1 MQPRLVIV
9 TGEGAPT
16 VCHLDPDQVA
26 SLGRNH
32 KNTIVLQDR
41 HASRWHAEIVREEGR
56 WILRDR
62 DTMNGT
68 LVNRARVREPV
79 ALADGDE
86 IRIGD
91 TRLCFQLDPG
101 ELETDQRPALV
112 DPPRALAPMTAPLS
126 ELSHTS
132 LQADELTALC
142 SFMAGSM
149 EEASPRELITRAV
162 ATVQA
167 QTGASVAGFLSL
179 DQDDPLPKIV
189 LPDLAHVDIHL
200 SRKLTHKVQQEGR
213 LIWVG
218 ARHDDVLE
226 SESLLSFQDAVC
238 VPLQVHEVR
247 LGALHVYKAGGQM
260 FTEREVQ
267 FCEVLAGYLAHSLHV
282 LRSRRQLEAENL
294 RLRGH
299 LPLAD
304 DELVGDS
311 HALLQ
316 LRQHIS
322 RMAPRQGT
330 VLIVG
335 ESGSGKELV
344 ALALHRQS
352 TRRDAPLVTVNCAAI
367 AATMSEGELFGSR
380 RGAYTGAERDRKG
393 FFQQADEGTL
403 FLDEIGEL
411 SLECQAKLLRV
422 IEGKGFLPLGSEK
435 EVKPDVRIIAATH
448 RNLEHEI
455 RESRFRQDLFFRLG
469 VPIRVPAL
477 RDHREDIPLLVQH
490 FLRRLVPE
498 YRPQIR
504 LTEAAM
510 RRLQEYSWP
519 GNVRQLLLVLENAV
533 AMSDGLTI
541 DAHDLRL
548 PTEDARPAAGPP
560 SLNLEEV
567 EASTIRLALRQTHSN
582 LSQAAKLLGIHRDT
596 LGMKLKKYEIDKDRP

>member
-1 MQPRLVIV
+1 VIEA
-9 TGEGAPT
+9 GEGVPA
-16 VCHLDPDQVA
+16 VCNLEPDQVA
-26 SLGRNH
+26 SLGRDR
-32 KNTIVLQDR
+32 KNTIVLHDR
-41 HASRWHAEIVREEGR
+41 HASRWHAEIVREDGR

-68 LVNRARVREPV
+68 LVNRERVREAV

-91 TRLCFQLDPG
+91 TRLRFMLDPAD
-101 ELETDQRPALV
+101 LDTDERPALPG
-112 DPPRALAPMTAPLS
+112 PPPMPTPATAPLS
-126 ELSHTS
+126 ELSRTS

-142 SFMAGSM
+142 TFMTGSV
-149 EEASPRELITRAV
+149 EEASPRELITRAL
-162 ATVQA
+162 ATVHA
-167 QTGASVAGFLSL
+167 QTGASVTGFLSL

-189 LPDLAHVDIHL
+189 LPDLTHVDIHL
-200 SRKLTHKVQQEGR
+200 SRKLTQKVQQEGR
-213 LIWVG
+213 LVWMG
-218 ARHDDVLE
+218 ARHDDALE

-238 VPLQVHEVR
+238 VPLQVRDVR
-247 LGALHVYKAGGQM
+247 LGALHVYKAGGKL
-260 FTEREVQ
+260 FSDREVQ

-311 HALLQ
+311 ASMTQ
-316 LRQHIS
+316 LRQQIS

-352 TRRDAPLVTVNCAAI
+352 ARHDAPLVTVNCAAI

-393 FFQQADEGTL
+393 YFQQADEGTL
-403 FLDEIGEL
+403 LLDEIGEL

-422 IEGKGFLPLGSEK
+422 IEGKGFLPLGGEK

-448 RNLEHEI
+448 RNLEHEV
-455 RESRFRQDLFFRLG
+455 REGRFRQDLFFRLG
-469 VPIRVPAL
+469 IPIRVPAL
-477 RDHREDIPLLVQH
+477 RDHGEDIPLLVQH

-510 RRLQEYSWP
+510 ERLREHSWP

-533 AMSDGLTI
+533 VMSDGMTI
-541 DAHDLRL
+541 DVHDLHL
-548 PTEDARPAAGPP
+548 TAEDASPTSVPA

-567 EASTIRLALRQTHSN
+567 EAYTIRQALRQTRGN

-596 LGMKLKKYEIDKDRP
+596 LGMKLKKYEIDKDNP